1 MAMTSP
7 EQLIEEF
14 IVAWN
19 AGKRPRVDEYLQR
32 ASADER
38 ERLAGL
44 LNAFLDQA
52 PTPAFSL
59 KTFDEIK
66 REPTVSELAAL
77 IDSKAGFWPSLLPR
91 LRRRAKL
98 TRDQVV
104 EQLADR
110 LDVTGKEAKVKLY
123 YHQMEAG
130 TIEPAGV
137 SRRVLEALSRIFGV
151 QLSEIEEAGDF
162 TGFGPAAPAAPYLRA
177 ADAHEAANLARMERI
192 EDASL
197 AAPQSGAD
205 EDEVDRLF
213 LGGR

>member
-59 KTFDEIK
+59 RTFDEIK
-66 REPTVSELAAL
+66 REPTVSELVAL
-77 IDSKAGFWPSLLPR
+77 VDSKAGFWPSLLPR

-104 EQLADR
+104 EQLA
-110 LDVTGKEAKVKLY
+110 
-123 YHQMEAG
+123 
-130 TIEPAGV
+130 
-137 SRRVLEALSRIFGV
+137 
-151 QLSEIEEAGDF
+151 
-162 TGFGPAAPAAPYLRA
+162 
-177 ADAHEAANLARMERI
+177 
-192 EDASL
+192 
-197 AAPQSGAD
+197 
-205 EDEVDRLF
+205 
-213 LGGR
+213 

>member
-1 MAMTSP
+1 MTSP
-7 EQLIEEF
+7 DPLIEEF

-19 AGKRPRVDEYLQR
+19 AGKRPRVDDYLER
-32 ASADER
+32 APTGER

-44 LNAFLDQA
+44 INAFLDQA
-52 PTPAFSL
+52 PTPAFSQ

-77 IDSKAGFWPSLLPR
+77 VDSKAGFWPSLLPR
-91 LRRRAKL
+91 LRRRAEL

-104 EQLADR
+104 ERLADA
-110 LDVTGKEAKVKLY
+110 LGVTGKEAKVKFY
-123 YHQMEAG
+123 YHRMEVG

-137 SRRVLEALSRIFGV
+137 SRRVLEALSQIFGV
-151 QLSEIEEAGDF
+151 KLSEIEEAGDF
-162 TGFGPAAPAAPYLRA
+162 TGFGPAASAAPYLRA
-177 ADAHEAANLARMERI
+177 ADAREAANLSRMERI

-197 AAPQSGAD
+197 GAPRSGPD